1 MCPQSFCRLNYDA
14 LIDYNVPGGS
24 AKLMFP
30 TMPMSES
37 GRKHFE
43 EVKDIFLAMQWVAV
57 LGLAVFGIYLLRDAV
72 RTGKMREAAAFH
84 AAHTLR
90 LRYRWML
97 WSVWLAAGIGGIVL
111 LAVIIDWEN
120 AFTLMHKIFFDND
133 DWLFNPQTDPI
144 ITILPDTFF
153 MHCGL
158 FDHRADDLILHRAA
172 AFISQKDEEYTWKIS
187 PLKALFFSALRPEDR
202 GGQYPRSPQ
211 IGMSKNDFTKLCTEP
226 DFIPDLATI
235 ERVLPCHAADR
246 GGGNAAAR
254 AAAAE

>member
-1 MCPQSFCRLNYDA
+1 MS
-14 LIDYNVPGGS
+14 
-24 AKLMFP
+24 P

-97 WSVWLAAGIGGIVL
+97 WAVWLAAGIGGIVL

-144 ITILPDTFF
+144 ITIFTRYL
-153 MHCGL
+153 L
-158 FDHRADDLILHRAA
+158 YALRAFDHRADDLILRRAA

-187 PLKALFFSALRPEDR
+187 LLRHSFFGSTTGRSRRAVS
-202 GGQYPRSPQ
+202 RSPK
-211 IGMSKNDFTKLCTEP
+211 S
-226 DFIPDLATI
+226 A
-235 ERVLPCHAADR
+235 
-246 GGGNAAAR
+246 
-254 AAAAE
+254 

>member
-1 MCPQSFCRLNYDA
+1 MCPQSFARLNYDA

-72 RTGKMREAAAFH
+72 RTGKMRESVPSD

-97 WSVWLAAGIGGIVL
+97 WAVWLAAGIGAIVL

-133 DWLFNPQTDPI
+133 DWLFDPQTDPI

-158 FDHRADDLILHRAA
+158 LTIGLTILFCAGLQLLYHRKTRNTHGKSHL
-172 AFISQKDEEYTWKIS
+172 
-187 PLKALFFSALRPEDR
+187 
-202 GGQYPRSPQ
+202 
-211 IGMSKNDFTKLCTEP
+211 
-226 DFIPDLATI
+226 
-235 ERVLPCHAADR
+235 
-246 GGGNAAAR
+246 
-254 AAAAE
+254 

>member
-1 MCPQSFCRLNYDA
+1 MRKTLFPLLALCLLLSGCGGTPSADA
-14 LIDYNVPGGS
+14 SAEFFAMDTVMQLETPGLS
-24 AKLMFP
+24 DPA
-30 TMPMSES
+30 
-37 GRKHFE
+37 
-43 EVKDIFLAMQWVAV
+43 AV
-57 LGLAVFGIYLLRDAV
+57 TAGRDAV

-97 WSVWLAAGIGGIVL
+97 WAVWLAAGIGGIVL

-158 FDHRADDLILHRAA
+158 LIIGLTILFCAGLQLLYHRKTRNTHGKSH
-172 AFISQKDEEYTWKIS
+172 F
-187 PLKALFFSALRPEDR
+187 
-202 GGQYPRSPQ
+202 
-211 IGMSKNDFTKLCTEP
+211 
-226 DFIPDLATI
+226 
-235 ERVLPCHAADR
+235 
-246 GGGNAAAR
+246 
-254 AAAAE
+254 